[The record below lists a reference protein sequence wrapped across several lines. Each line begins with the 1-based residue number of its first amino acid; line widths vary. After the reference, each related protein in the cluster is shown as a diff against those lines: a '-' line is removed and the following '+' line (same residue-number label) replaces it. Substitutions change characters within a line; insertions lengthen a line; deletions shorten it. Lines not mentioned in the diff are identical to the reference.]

1 MPLFTIEKSNII
13 IYGSDCVAKE
23 LLLVTVCAFV
33 LTTFFVPIVKLLA
46 VHIGAV
52 DKPNARKV
60 HHKIMPRMG
69 GRRKTPLDLRRDP
82 VRPGTPAPDGAAG
95 RTGLGACHHLRERRD
110 TGGGC
115 LYDATALWGGSSSY
129 NLSVGLRPTAKAS
142 PIRGGGI
149 AQAMTERFFRLY
161 KLFYSNPLPNHVGL
175 SKINRDMR
183 QASMRFY

>member
-69 GRRKTPLDLRRDP
+69 GLAIYGAFLDGDL
-82 VRPGTPAPDGAAG
+82 
-95 RTGLGACHHLRERRD
+95 HL
-110 TGGGC
+110 
-115 LYDATALWGGSSSY
+115 
-129 NLSVGLRPTAKAS
+129 LSVFPVADGFFSSARPC
-142 PIRGGGI
+142 
-149 AQAMTERFFRLY
+149 
-161 KLFYSNPLPNHVGL
+161 
-175 SKINRDMR
+175 
-183 QASMRFY
+183 